1 MYDKRFDNKVRY
13 MNFGILG
20 EAKIAREHVVPAILN
35 AGHTVTHVGRR
46 TPGKEALPKIYGS
59 AIETDYE
66 SLINDPS
73 VDAIYNPLPNHL
85 HVPYSIKALKS
96 NKHVLCE
103 KPVALNLDEL
113 TQLENAAKESKAF
126 FYEAFMVRSHPQWH
140 WLQNLDIGQY
150 QSSHFIFS
158 YPQQPAG
165 NVRNLVKYGGG
176 PLFDIGCY
184 AILSG
189 CMLFKGEPKV
199 LSAAAIMCDEYETE
213 KQVDATLRWP
223 NGETLSFTV
232 SANAALCQ
240 AYTVLGSNGW
250 AKLNVPI
257 NPPEK
262 TYAYW
267 SNGGLQKG
275 SKVEFPACN
284 HYQLMVEEFV
294 SRSESGQESDFLFTR
309 IITKAINDIQ
319 EITELTI

>member
-1 MYDKRFDNKVRY
+1 MK
-13 MNFGILG
+13 FGILG
-20 EAKIAREHVVPAILN
+20 EAKIAREHVVPAIL
-35 AGHTVTHVGRR
+35 AVGHHVTHVGRR
-46 TPGKEALPKIYGS
+46 NPGQKPLPNIYKN

-66 SLINDPS
+66 ALINEPS
-73 VDAIYNPLPNHL
+73 IDAIYNPLPNHL
-85 HVPYSIKALKS
+85 HVPYSIKALQAG
-96 NKHVLCE
+96 KHVLCE
-103 KPVALNLDEL
+103 KPVALNIEEL
-113 TQLENAAKESKAF
+113 INLESAAKESGAF
-126 FYEAFMVRSHPQWH
+126 FYEAYMVRSHPQWH
-140 WLQNLDIGQY
+140 WLQNLDIGKY

-199 LSAAAIMCDEYETE
+199 LSAVAIMSDEYETE

-232 SANAALCQ
+232 SANAALYQ
-240 AYTVLGSNGW
+240 KFTVLGSNGW
-250 AKLNVPI
+250 AKLDVPV

-262 TYAYW
+262 TIAYW

-275 SKVEFPACN
+275 NIVEFPACN

-294 SRSESGQESDFLFTR
+294 SRSKSGYDSDFFFSR
-309 IITKAINDIQ
+309 IVTKAINDIQ
-319 EITELTI
+319 KIAGLTI